1 MRELRRRWIGAA
13 LLTLPLL
20 WAGVGARA
28 GIVVKDSGSAA
39 SAAPE
44 VAPSTPEEDRA
55 ALEALSL
62 YPEETRRAALE
73 ASLHFRLIQRIGEIQ
88 TRSSAAFGKRI
99 ARAAPEEQV
108 DLWELTRFPG
118 LVEGLVAAGP
128 QSDEEIS
135 ALLEAYPEEIRGL
148 ALEYAREHFEL
159 LAAIYAIRL
168 QAETEFDALLEG
180 YPLETQATFRTL
192 VEQPDLLGL
201 LTANQELM
209 RTLGDIYRRDPAA
222 TLAELARIGDW
233 AARRNEQAFA
243 SWREGVGDAAGE
255 DEVPA
260 GWSPVDT
267 YEWPS
272 AETGSAAAASS
283 VAVHSYSARATYTNV
298 YPYWFGSP
306 SWVHPSAPRVRTI
319 VVPVAT
325 PVAHPLPMAPS
336 LDERVLQR
344 DGRGDQRIRLDR
356 VLRPGKRDPS
366 QRARRLRDDGSRV
379 FQDHTAQRRAET
391 WRDRIADRDRSDSR
405 KFRRSVE
412 RGARSNGADLFRH
425 SRGSDRPDSLRGQRD
440 TSRGR
445 SDAKGSRRSA
455 PKKRSPR
462 KEHR

>member
-1 MRELRRRWIGAA
+1 VRGFSRRWIGAA

-20 WAGVGARA
+20 WAGAGARA

-39 SAAPE
+39 TAAPE

-88 TRSSAAFGKRI
+88 TRSSAAFSERI

-118 LVEGLVAAGP
+118 LVERLVVAGP
-128 QSDEEIS
+128 QSEDEIL
-135 ALLEAYPEEIRGL
+135 ALLEDYPEEIRGL
-148 ALEYAREHFEL
+148 ALDYARERFEL
-159 LAAIYAIRL
+159 LAEIYAIRL

-180 YPLETQATFRTL
+180 YPLETQATFHTL

-209 RTLGDIYRRDPAA
+209 RTLGDVYRRDPAA

-233 AARRNEQAFA
+233 AAQRNEEVFA
-243 SWREGVGDAAGE
+243 SWREGVGDDDGE

-260 GWSPVDT
+260 GWSPVAT
-267 YEWPS
+267 YEWSP

-283 VAVHSYSARATYTNV
+283 VAVHSYSTHVTYDHV

-306 SWVHPSAPRVRTI
+306 SWVSSVSPRVRTI
-319 VVPVAT
+319 AVPVAT
-325 PVAHPLPMAPS
+325 PVAHPLPMAPR
-336 LDERVLQR
+336 LDERPSRR
-344 DGRGDQRIRLDR
+344 DRRGDQRIGLDR
-356 VLRPGKRDPS
+356 VLRPGKRDQS
-366 QRARRLRDDGSRV
+366 DRTRRLRDDGARKL
-379 FQDHTAQRRAET
+379 QDRTARRRAEAR
-391 WRDRIADRDRSDSR
+391 RDRVGDRDRSDSR
-405 KFRRSVE
+405 KLRRSKE
-412 RGARSNGADLFRH
+412 RGARPNGSDLFRH
-425 SRGSDRPDSLRGQRD
+425 SPGSRRSDSLRGQRD
-440 TSRGR
+440 TSRDRAAG
-445 SDAKGSRRSA
+445 KESRRSV